1 MDKAQKGF
9 GTNAV
14 TKIKKMR
21 EEESNF
27 SVGPSA
33 IQEETPEERETIVE
47 ETDNEGGVT
56 ASTSESKDLD
66 DLQPSPETDNSCGVS
81 SESKGSDDDSGDFG
95 FDFQEA
101 REIYSEWIQDMD
113 RDDKMMLSV
122 FLSDFLVN
130 KLHFKV
136 KYAFELVGSLV
147 CKNEKTVRTWRRQFY
162 RHLGTFP
169 VSCQGM
175 HNRYS
180 VLDEEDVKEKA
191 LAWLRKGAYD
201 NSSASKLTAHS
212 FLAFVNN
219 ELLPSCDLPDNAPT
233 QISLRCAYRWMHKMG
248 FRYLRYKKGTFV
260 DGNDREDVVE
270 YRGMFL
276 RKMNA
281 LESTHQPP
289 PLPGDNLHHPFS
301 IGNPSAQRKLVVIF
315 HDESVF
321 HANEDHVCSWTENGR
336 MKLKPKGP
344 GRGIMISDFVDE
356 HEGFLRLSDEDLQG
370 SNREIH
376 HSSKVQGSSLL
387 LGKAMK
393 DTGRTIIFWIM
404 LRMPSRLQLSSTHPL
419 HTTSC
424 LFLTR
429 AAITVPLAKTH

>member
-1 MDKAQKGF
+1 MQKSIDEIRKPPISVRSSLSF
-9 GTNAV
+9 GLKIVFTMSSAPW
-14 TKIKKMR
+14 TKRRKVLERMQSLRSRKWQ

-27 SVGPSA
+27 SVGHSA

-47 ETDNEGGVT
+47 ETDNEGGVA
-56 ASTSESKDLD
+56 ASTSESEDLD
-66 DLQPSPETDNSCGVS
+66 DLQPSPETDDSCGES
-81 SESKGSDDDSGDFG
+81 SESEGSDDDSGDFG

-136 KYAFELVGSLV
+136 KYASELVGSLV
-147 CKNEKTVRTWRRQFY
+147 CRNEKTVRTWRRQFY

-180 VLDEEDVKEKA
+180 ILDEEDVKEKA

-248 FRYLRYKKGTFV
+248 FQYLRYKKGTFV
-260 DGNDREDVVE
+260 DGHDREDVVQ

-281 LESTHQPP
+281 LESTHQSP

-321 HANEDHVCSWTENGR
+321 HANEDHVYSWTENGR

-344 GRGIMISDFVDE
+344 G
-356 HEGFLRLSDEDLQG
+356 
-370 SNREIH
+370 
-376 HSSKVQGSSLL
+376 
-387 LGKAMK
+387 
-393 DTGRTIIFWIM
+393 
-404 LRMPSRLQLSSTHPL
+404 
-419 HTTSC
+419 
-424 LFLTR
+424 
-429 AAITVPLAKTH
+429 